1 MKRKRV
7 EYQEYIRTK
16 LEQKHYRWLF
26 GMTDNIMLEGE
37 ADLVL
42 QREFRIDFVL
52 QKICATIPIIGIFS
66 HFKHYNILEFKSYND
81 LLTPVLLTK
90 YIGQVFWWLYARRQD
105 AKKNKSV
112 DIRGNEVTLNI
123 VTVRRPRNV
132 INELDELLGEQFIR
146 HGGGHYQCNVMGV
159 ELHIFV
165 INEFPIEREYYAW
178 LIFSEGKQYEKFQE
192 KLAQE
197 IKEDEKYQIYLE
209 LITELEK
216 EGSEK
221 MAYEILRKIL
231 REMPFEQQQKAVS
244 PDILKS
250 ILSGMPAEQKQEVI
264 SSDILKGIL
273 SDMPSDILKGIL
285 SDMPVE
291 QKQETIRD
299 VLSQMSK
306 EERQKV
312 IEQL

>member
-1 MKRKRV
+1 LKRKRV
-7 EYQEYIRTK
+7 EYQKYIRTK
-16 LEQKHYRWLF
+16 LEQERYRELL
-26 GMTDNIMLEGE
+26 GMTDNITLEGE
-37 ADLVL
+37 EDLVL

-52 QKICATIPIIGIFS
+52 HKICAAIPIIGIFS
-66 HFKHYNILEFKSYND
+66 HFKRYNILEFKSYND
-81 LLTPVLLTK
+81 PLTTILLTK
-90 YIGQVFWWLYARRQD
+90 YIGQLFWWLYAKRQD
-105 AKKNKSV
+105 AKKNKRF
-112 DIRGNEVTLNI
+112 DIRGDEVTLNHKTKSLVSEANI
-123 VTVRRPRNV
+123 VTVRRPQNV
-132 INELDELLGEQFIR
+132 LNELDQLLGDKFIR

-178 LIFSEGKQYEKFQE
+178 LIFSEGKQYEKFKE

-197 IKEDEKYQIYLE
+197 VKEDEKYQIYLE

-221 MAYEILRKIL
+221 MAYEILSRIL
-231 REMPFEQQQKAVS
+231 SEMPVEQKQKVVS
-244 PDILKS
+244 S
-250 ILSGMPAEQKQEVI
+250 VLSGMPTKQKQEVI
-264 SSDILKGIL
+264 SSDILKSIL
-273 SDMPSDILKGIL
+273 SEMS
-285 SDMPVE
+285 VE

-306 EERQKV
+306 EERQKI

>member
-1 MKRKRV
+1 
-7 EYQEYIRTK
+7 
-16 LEQKHYRWLF
+16 
-26 GMTDNIMLEGE
+26 MLEGE

-178 LIFSEGKQYEKFQE
+178 LIFSEGKQYEKYKE

>member
-7 EYQEYIRTK
+7 EYQKYIRTK
-16 LEQKHYRWLF
+16 LEQKRYRELF
-26 GMTDNIMLEGE
+26 GLTDNITLEGE
-37 ADLVL
+37 EDLVL
-42 QREFRIDFVL
+42 QREFRIDFIL
-52 QKICATIPIIGIFS
+52 QKVEPTMPITGIFS

-81 LLTPVLLTK
+81 PLTVILLTK
-90 YIGQVFWWLYARRQD
+90 YIGQLFWWLYAKRQE
-105 AKKNKSV
+105 AKKSESV
-112 DIRGNEVTLNI
+112 DIRADEVTLNI
-123 VTVRRPRNV
+123 VTVGRPRNV
-132 INELDELLGEQFIR
+132 INELDELLGDKFIR
-146 HGGGHYQCNVMGV
+146 HGDGHYQCNVMGV

-165 INEFPIEREYYAW
+165 INEFPIESEYYAW
-178 LIFSEGKQYEKFQE
+178 LVFSEGKQYEKFEE

-231 REMPFEQQQKAVS
+231 REMPLEQQQKAVS
-244 PDILKS
+244 PDIMKS
-250 ILSGMPAEQKQEVI
+250 ILSGMPVEQKQEVI
-264 SSDILKGIL
+264 SSDILK
-273 SDMPSDILKGIL
+273 SIL

-306 EERQKV
+306 EERQKI

>member
-1 MKRKRV
+1 MSYETLDTRHLFTNIRENLNQWLIKGNLLPHSSRKS
-7 EYQEYIRTK
+7 
-16 LEQKHYRWLF
+16 H
-26 GMTDNIMLEGE
+26 
-37 ADLVL
+37 
-42 QREFRIDFVL
+42 FVL
-52 QKICATIPIIGIFS
+52 QKVHPTMPIAGIFS

-81 LLTPVLLTK
+81 ALTPVLLTK
-90 YIGQVFWWLYARRQD
+90 YTGQLFWWLYAKRQD
-105 AKKNKSV
+105 AKKSKSF
-112 DIRGNEVTLNI
+112 DIRGDEVTLNI
-123 VTVRRPRNV
+123 VTVGRPRNV
-132 INELDELLGEQFIR
+132 INELDELLGKQFIR

-165 INEFPIEREYYAW
+165 INEFPISREYYAW
-178 LIFSEGKQYEKFQE
+178 LVFSEGKQYEKFKE

-209 LITELEK
+209 LINELEK

-231 REMPFEQQQKAVS
+231 REMPLEQQQKAVS

-250 ILSGMPAEQKQEVI
+250 ILSG
-264 SSDILKGIL
+264 
-273 SDMPSDILKGIL
+273 
-285 SDMPVE
+285 MPVE

-306 EERQKV
+306 EERQKI